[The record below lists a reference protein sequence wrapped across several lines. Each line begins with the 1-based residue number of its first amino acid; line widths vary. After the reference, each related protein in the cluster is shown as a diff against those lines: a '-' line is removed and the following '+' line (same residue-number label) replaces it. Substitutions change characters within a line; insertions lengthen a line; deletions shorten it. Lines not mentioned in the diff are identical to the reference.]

1 MPSFHLSFHPEL
13 SLKRSFQ
20 KFKSI
25 AGISRV
31 MYSVTLDLLDVDT
44 GHRDYYGHL
53 YDMGIYLKGK
63 MPHCA
68 AIHEVN

>member
-25 AGISRV
+25 AGISRL
-31 MYSVTLDLLDVDT
+31 MYSVTLYLHGVDT
-44 GHRDYYGHL
+44 GHRDMGHL

-63 MPHCA
+63 MPHFA
-68 AIHEVN
+68 AIHEVD